1 MSMSRCPA
9 DTFLAY
15 TYGEF
20 TLFCPMCLYQR
31 GLDKRHKRLSVST
44 APQTTSSKMSIQ
56 LNEHLSEAVSTK
68 ADIWHRKCNT
78 PGHFSPVTMNVSHPN
93 QHRQH
98 NGCSGSVWYLLQSLR
113 SKEADIYLVIT
124 GTIKLSPALFP
135 SGCLAIAMTL
145 CAGLCCLQ
153 AACNLPLDQTLLGQ
167 REESLSKQS
176 PCL

>member
-78 PGHFSPVTMNVSHPN
+78 PGHFSPVTMFHILTNTDSIMAV
-93 QHRQH
+93 QAA
-98 NGCSGSVWYLLQSLR
+98 Y
-113 SKEADIYLVIT
+113 DIYCSRFEAK
-124 GTIKLSPALFP
+124 KLIF
-135 SGCLAIAMTL
+135 IW
-145 CAGLCCLQ
+145 
-153 AACNLPLDQTLLGQ
+153 
-167 REESLSKQS
+167 
-176 PCL
+176 